1 MFQNNKLAVMAYA
14 QCYTIFN
21 YLSPDPLFIVE
32 QLGYFNQIKHLCFA
46 GDKIIVLSNFEYC
59 EYVITSVEKDV
70 VIKQLTPV
78 IALANKPCELEPV
91 ATPQATP
98 QAPQATPQPIKENLA
113 TIIAW
118 HTETFPHATYDG
130 QIKKFEEEMEEY
142 LSANTQ
148 QDRLEE
154 LADLIIVCCG
164 IARFSTTAGLRHIA
178 QLPFNF
184 TRQEIDDAV
193 QAKMIKNRQRKWTK
207 GDGQYRHVEN

>member
-1 MFQNNKLAVMAYA
+1 MFQNKNFGVFAYD
-14 QCYTIFN
+14 QHHTLWN
-21 YLSPDPLFIVE
+21 YITQDPLYTVE
-32 QLGYFNQIKHLCFA
+32 QPGYFNEIKRLAYA
-46 GDKIIVLSNFEYC
+46 GDKIIVLTIFEYC

-78 IALANKPCELEPV
+78 IALSNKPCELEPV

-118 HTETFPHATYDG
+118 HTDTFPHATYDG

>member
-1 MFQNNKLAVMAYA
+1 MFQNKNLAVLAHA
-14 QCYTIFN
+14 QHYTLWTYIT
-21 YLSPDPLFIVE
+21 PDPLHTVE
-32 QLGYFNQIKHLCFA
+32 QPGYFKEIKRSCYA
-46 GDKIIVLSNFEYC
+46 GDKILVSTIFEYC
-59 EYVITSVEKDV
+59 EYVITSVENDI

-78 IALANKPCELEPV
+78 IALVNKPCELEP
-91 ATPQATP
+91 AATP
-98 QAPQATPQPIKENLA
+98 QAPQATLQPIKENLA

-130 QIKKFEEEMEEY
+130 QIKKFEEEMNEY
-142 LSANTQ
+142 LSATTMPNK
-148 QDRLEE
+148 LEE

-164 IARFSTTAGLRHIA
+164 IARFSTTDGLRHIA

-207 GDGQYRHVEN
+207 GDGQYRHVG

>member
-1 MFQNNKLAVMAYA
+1 MFQNKNFGVFAYD
-14 QCYTIFN
+14 QHHTLWN
-21 YLSPDPLFIVE
+21 YITQDPLYTVE
-32 QLGYFNQIKHLCFA
+32 QPGYFNEIKRLAYA
-46 GDKIIVLSNFEYC
+46 GDKIIVLTIFEYC

-91 ATPQATP
+91 ATP

-130 QIKKFEEEMEEY
+130 QIKKFEEEMNEY
-142 LSANTQ
+142 LSATTMPNK
-148 QDRLEE
+148 LEE

-164 IARFSTTAGLRHIA
+164 IARFSTTDGLRHIA

>member
-1 MFQNNKLAVMAYA
+1 MFQNKNLAVLAYA
-14 QCYTIFN
+14 QKSTLWN
-21 YLSPDPLFIVE
+21 YITPDPLHTVE
-32 QLGYFNQIKHLCFA
+32 QPGYFNEIKRLCYA
-46 GDKIIVLSNFEYC
+46 GDKILVLTHFEYC
-59 EYVITSVEKDV
+59 EYVITSIENDV

-78 IALANKPCELEPV
+78 IALANKPCELEPL

-98 QAPQATPQPIKENLA
+98 QATLQPIKENLA

-130 QIKKFEEEMEEY
+130 QIKKFEEEMNEY
-142 LSANTQ
+142 LSATTMPNK
-148 QDRLEE
+148 LEE

-164 IARFSTTAGLRHIA
+164 IARFSTTDGLRHIA

>member
-1 MFQNNKLAVMAYA
+1 MFQNKKFAVMAYE
-14 QCYTIFN
+14 QCQTIFN
-21 YLSPDPLFIVE
+21 YLSPDPLYTVE
-32 QLGYFNQIKHLCFA
+32 QPGYFNEIKRLAYA
-46 GDKIIVLSNFEYC
+46 GDKIIVLTNFEYC

-91 ATPQATP
+91 ATPQ
-98 QAPQATPQPIKENLA
+98 PIKENLA

-130 QIKKFEEEMEEY
+130 QIQKFEEEMNEY
-142 LSANTQ
+142 LSATTLPNK
-148 QDRLEE
+148 LEE

-164 IARFSTTAGLRHIA
+164 IARFSTTDGLRHIA

-184 TRQEIDDAV
+184 ARQEIDDAV

-207 GDGQYRHVEN
+207 GDGQYRHVD

>member
-1 MFQNNKLAVMAYA
+1 MFQNKNFGVFAYD
-14 QCYTIFN
+14 QHHTLWN
-21 YLSPDPLFIVE
+21 YITQDPLYTVE
-32 QLGYFNQIKHLCFA
+32 QPGYFNEIKRLAYA
-46 GDKIIVLSNFEYC
+46 GDKIIVLTIFEYC

-91 ATPQATP
+91 ATP

-164 IARFSTTAGLRHIA
+164 IARFSTTDGLRHIA

-207 GDGQYRHVEN
+207 GDGQYRHVG

>member
-1 MFQNNKLAVMAYA
+1 MFQNKNIAVLAYE
-14 QCYTIFN
+14 QHHTLWNYT
-21 YLSPDPLFIVE
+21 SPDPLYTVE
-32 QLGYFNQIKHLCFA
+32 KPGYFNEIKRLCYA
-46 GDKIIVLSNFEYC
+46 GDKIIVLTNFEYC
-59 EYVITSVEKDV
+59 EYVITSIENDV
-70 VIKQLTPV
+70 VIQQLTPV
-78 IALANKPCELEPV
+78 IALVNKPCVLEPV
-91 ATPQATP
+91 VT
-98 QAPQATPQPIKENLA
+98 PQATPQPIKENLA

-118 HTETFPHATYDG
+118 HTETFSHATYDG

-164 IARFSTTAGLRHIA
+164 IARFSTTDGLRHIA

-207 GDGQYRHVEN
+207 SDGQYRHVD

>member
-1 MFQNNKLAVMAYA
+1 MFENKKLTAMVCA
-14 QCYTIFN
+14 QGYTIFN
-21 YLSPDPLFIVE
+21 YLSQDPLYIVE
-32 QLGYFNQIKHLCFA
+32 QVGYFNEIKHIGFP
-46 GDKIIVLSNFEYC
+46 GDKIIVLTNFEYC
-59 EYVITSVEKDV
+59 EYVITGIEKDV
-70 VIKQLTPV
+70 VIKQITPV
-78 IALANKPCELEPV
+78 IALTNKPCELEPV

-98 QAPQATPQPIKENLA
+98 QATLQPIKENLA

-130 QIKKFEEEMEEY
+130 QIKKFEEERNEY
-142 LSANTQ
+142 LSATTMPNK
-148 QDRLEE
+148 LEE

-164 IARFSTTAGLRHIA
+164 IARFSTTDGLRHIA

-207 GDGQYRHVEN
+207 GDGQYRHVG

>member
-1 MFQNNKLAVMAYA
+1 MFDNKKLAVMTYA
-14 QCYTIFN
+14 QCYTTFN
-21 YLSPDPLFIVE
+21 YLSPDPLHTVE
-32 QLGYFNQIKHLCFA
+32 QPGYFNEIKRLCCT
-46 GDKIIVLSNFEYC
+46 GDKIIVLTNFEYC
-59 EYVITSVEKDV
+59 EYVITAIENDV
-70 VIKQLTPV
+70 VISQLTPV
-78 IALANKPCELEPV
+78 IALVNKPCVLEPV
-91 ATPQATP
+91 ATPE
-98 QAPQATPQPIKENLA
+98 APQATPQPIKENLA

-142 LSANTQ
+142 LSANTMPNK
-148 QDRLEE
+148 LEE

-164 IARFSTTAGLRHIA
+164 IARFSTTDGLRHIA

-207 GDGQYRHVEN
+207 GDGQYRHVG

>member
-1 MFQNNKLAVMAYA
+1 MFQNKNLAVLAYA
-14 QCYTIFN
+14 QNHTLWN
-21 YLSPDPLFIVE
+21 YITEDPLHTVE
-32 QLGYFNQIKHLCFA
+32 QPGYFNEIKRLCYA
-46 GDKIIVLSNFEYC
+46 GDKILVSTIFEYC
-59 EYVITSVEKDV
+59 EYVITSIENDV

-98 QAPQATPQPIKENLA
+98 QVPQATPQPIKENLA

-130 QIKKFEEEMEEY
+130 QIKKFEEEMNEY

-164 IARFSTTAGLRHIA
+164 IARFSTTAGLQHIA

-193 QAKMIKNRQRKWTK
+193 QAKMIKNRQRKCTK
-207 GDGQYRHVEN
+207 GDGQYRHVG

>member
-1 MFQNNKLAVMAYA
+1 MFQNKNLAILAYA
-14 QCYTIFN
+14 QHFTLWN
-21 YLSPDPLFIVE
+21 YITPDPLHTVE
-32 QLGYFNQIKHLCFA
+32 QPGYFNEIKRLCYA
-46 GDKIIVLSNFEYC
+46 GDKILVSTIFEYC
-59 EYVITSVEKDV
+59 EYVITGTENDV

-91 ATPQATP
+91 ATPQA
-98 QAPQATPQPIKENLA
+98 PQATPQAIIPIKETLA

-130 QIKKFEEEMEEY
+130 QIKKFEEEMNEY
-142 LSANTQ
+142 LSATTQ

-164 IARFSTTAGLRHIA
+164 IARFSTTDGLRHIA

-193 QAKMIKNRQRKWTK
+193 QAKMIKNRQRKWTN
-207 GDGQYRHVEN
+207 GDGLYRHVG

>member
-1 MFQNNKLAVMAYA
+1 MFQNKNLAILAYA
-14 QCYTIFN
+14 QHSTLWN
-21 YLSPDPLFIVE
+21 YITSDSLHTVE
-32 QLGYFNQIKHLCFA
+32 QPGYFNEIKRLCHA
-46 GDKIIVLSNFEYC
+46 GDKILVSTIFEYC
-59 EYVITSVEKDV
+59 EYVITGIENDV

-78 IALANKPCELEPV
+78 IALTNKPYELEPA
-91 ATPQATP
+91 AT
-98 QAPQATPQPIKENLA
+98 PQATPQPIKENLA

-130 QIKKFEEEMEEY
+130 QIKKFEEELNEY
-142 LSANTQ
+142 LSAPTMPNK
-148 QDRLEE
+148 LEE

-164 IARFSTTAGLRHIA
+164 IARFSTTDGLRHMA

-207 GDGQYRHVEN
+207 GDGKYRHVD

>member
-1 MFQNNKLAVMAYA
+1 MFQNKNLAVLAHA
-14 QCYTIFN
+14 QHYTLWTYIT
-21 YLSPDPLFIVE
+21 PDPLHTVE
-32 QLGYFNQIKHLCFA
+32 QPGYFNEIKRSCYA
-46 GDKIIVLSNFEYC
+46 GDKILVSTIFEYC
-59 EYVITSVEKDV
+59 EYVITSVENDI

-78 IALANKPCELEPV
+78 IALTNKPCELEPV
-91 ATPQATP
+91 
-98 QAPQATPQPIKENLA
+98 ATPQPIKENLA

-130 QIKKFEEEMEEY
+130 QIKKFEEEMNEY
-142 LSANTQ
+142 LSATTMPNK
-148 QDRLEE
+148 LEE

-164 IARFSTTAGLRHIA
+164 IARFSTTDGLRHIA

-207 GDGQYRHVEN
+207 GDGQYRHVG

>member
-1 MFQNNKLAVMAYA
+1 MFNNKKLTVMAYA
-14 QCYTIFN
+14 QRHTIFN
-21 YLSPDPLFIVE
+21 YLSPDPLYIVE
-32 QLGYFNQIKHLCFA
+32 QLGYFNQIKHLGFA

-78 IALANKPCELEPV
+78 IALANKPCELEP
-91 ATPQATP
+91 ATTP

-164 IARFSTTAGLRHIA
+164 IARFSTTDGLRHIA